1 MIKTFFHVVF
11 PSTRIVKLISSLY
24 SYVILILCQMATALN
39 YDLTKEKTNVKN
51 EVTPG
56 QINNTYRDANNWSPA
71 HIYHEISG
79 YTKLSDINK
88 KDN

>member
-1 MIKTFFHVVF
+1 
-11 PSTRIVKLISSLY
+11 
-24 SYVILILCQMATALN
+24 MATALN
-39 YDLTKEKTNVKN
+39 YDRTKEKTNVKD

-56 QINNTYRDANNWSPA
+56 RINNTYRDANNWSPA

-88 KDN
+88 KGN

>member
-1 MIKTFFHVVF
+1 
-11 PSTRIVKLISSLY
+11 
-24 SYVILILCQMATALN
+24 MATALN
-39 YDLTKEKTNVKN
+39 YDRTKQKTSVKD

-56 QINNTYRDANNWSPA
+56 RINSTYRDANNWSPA

-88 KDN
+88 KGN